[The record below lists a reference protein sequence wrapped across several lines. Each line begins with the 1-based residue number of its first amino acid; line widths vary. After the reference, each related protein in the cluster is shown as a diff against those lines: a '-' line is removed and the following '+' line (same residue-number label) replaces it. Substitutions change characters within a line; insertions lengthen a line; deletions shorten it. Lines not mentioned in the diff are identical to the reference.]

1 MYLEE
6 ITYYRNSCCPQ
17 FTPINYLLETPGF
30 FHSDDEKAVMLSEL
44 PAIFKKH
51 NIPLCRYE
59 FLLFFNPN
67 DNIADTFDIEDV
79 LSSIDSTDE
88 KERKD
93 ALLTKDFLDFYK
105 KLEHISFY
113 NNQRIIDKAIN
124 ERYGYHY
131 NKRDENK
138 YEKFKQYLTNN
149 IPKNGFFNVEPLT
162 DKDFKEAEMSWLDY
176 KVQDFR
182 YYFWDIKTYYND
194 AHAKILSER
203 FFRVYDIL
211 KDKYGEIK
219 FSNIALNKD
228 GYSIIDRASSL
239 YLNDIIYEKSPKRFY
254 KDYVTYI
261 NYNPSIYDDFPK
273 SFSRVYDNERWQE
286 YKKRIHDDFFK
297 HKKMWFDHVD
307 KIGDII
313 DVLEAERVILEQ
325 NGYKDAVT
333 LLPVLFQDYFRF
345 ALKYEKE
352 IEFFKRSLGDTS
364 NRAEA
369 LTSLIS
375 YYGIENV
382 PTELISYL
390 NSDKYIDHHTIKKV
404 KTYKKQ

>member
-6 ITYYRNSCCPQ
+6 ITYYKNMCCPQ
-17 FTPINYLLETPGF
+17 FTPINYLFDREYCF
-30 FHSDDEKAVMLSEL
+30 DNDNAKAVMLSEL
-44 PAIFKKH
+44 PAIFKKY
-51 NIPLCRYE
+51 NIPLCRDDL
-59 FLLFFNPN
+59 LLFLNPK
-67 DNIADTFDIEDV
+67 DNIASGYDLGCVIDG
-79 LSSIDSTDE
+79 IDSQDPDE
-88 KERKD
+88 RRD
-93 ALLTKDFLDFYK
+93 ALLTKDFIEFFRKIEYIDF
-105 KLEHISFY
+105 S
-113 NNQRIIDKAIN
+113 NNDNLIYKAIN

-149 IPKNGFFNVEPLT
+149 IPKNGFYNVELLT
-162 DKDFKEAEMSWLDY
+162 DKDFQETEMSWLDY

-194 AHAKILSER
+194 ARAKILSER
-203 FFRVYDIL
+203 FFRIYDIL

-375 YYGIENV
+375 YYGMENV
-382 PTELISYL
+382 RTELISYL